1 MSLSFDPEFAQVF
14 AAMAEG
20 MAGATHP
27 PVGDVA
33 ARRAMWEPII
43 GAASAA
49 QPVPAD
55 VTTTEYYA
63 TADDGTKI
71 TMRWYATTGAPTG
84 PAALFFHGGGYV
96 FGHIDLFDGPVAR
109 YVSASGVP
117 MLSVEYRRAPEH
129 PFPTPVED
137 AYTALRW
144 LHQHADE
151 LGVDPARIGVM
162 GDSAGGGLAAA
173 LSILTRERGGPAI
186 ARQILLMPMLDD
198 RTTTPD
204 LHIEPYLLWSYD
216 DSRTAWP
223 ALLGDAAGGLDYPPR
238 PLRPAWRTRAVCL
251 PPTSRSASST
261 SSATRTSPTPSNSAG
276 PAYPWSSTSTPV
288 SRTSSTPSPSPPTSP
303 AVPSPTAY
311 APSPPSSP
319 SPPDSDHP

>member
-14 AAMAEG
+14 AAMAEA
-20 MAGATHP
+20 MAGATPP

-71 TMRWYATTGAPTG
+71 TMRWYAKTDAPTG
-84 PAALFFHGGGYV
+84 PAALFFHGGGYI

-129 PFPTPVED
+129 SLPTPVED

-144 LHQHADE
+144 LHEHAVQLAVARGARVIGTAGPANQEYVTSLGATALVYGEGLVERVRALAPNGVDAVLDAAGKGALEDSITLRGGTDRIVTTADFRARE
-151 LGVDPARIGVM
+151 LGVVFAEGPARR
-162 GDSAGGGLAAA
+162 SAARLAE
-173 LSILTRERGGPAI
+173 L
-186 ARQILLMPMLDD
+186 ARQAADGTLAITVGATYPL
-198 RTTTPD
+198 T
-204 LHIEPYLLWSYD
+204 
-216 DSRTAWP
+216 
-223 ALLGDAAGGLDYPPR
+223 DAAKAQQASDAGHSRGKLV
-238 PLRPAWRTRAVCL
+238 RTV
-251 PPTSRSASST
+251 
-261 SSATRTSPTPSNSAG
+261 G
-276 PAYPWSSTSTPV
+276 
-288 SRTSSTPSPSPPTSP
+288 
-303 AVPSPTAY
+303 
-311 APSPPSSP
+311 
-319 SPPDSDHP
+319 